1 VFAGAEIRASN
12 LISIPI
18 QGEFVYAKPADDVT
32 GVGASVGITFNFG
45 ELR

>member
-1 VFAGAEIRASN
+1 MFAGADIRASN

-32 GVGASVGITFNFG
+32 GVGVSVGITFNFG
-45 ELR
+45 GLP